1 LKKWGADMQINFLSK
16 FNCIFQSGKVI
27 PRLMDTVA
35 TNLDSVGIDP
45 SNWDSNDVC
54 MFLVRND
61 CEAYT
66 SLFRQ
71 QVTFWSIIN

>member
-1 LKKWGADMQINFLSK
+1 LKKWGAEMQRNSHCKLVLF
-16 FNCIFQSGKVI
+16 FQSGKVI

-66 SLFRQ
+66 SPFRQ
-71 QVTFWSIIN
+71 QVTF